1 MPPRRAPARQTRQAP
16 APEPLIEEKDT
27 PLFAP
32 GFDES
37 DSEPDR
43 PDSPTKTRRSA
54 PPTETAPA
62 EFRALSAPAADSPKD
77 SDDESEDDDDL
88 DGYESEDDPI
98 VREYDVY
105 MTSEL
110 AQSLY
115 LFQYPVRS
123 GMKPYTKAQN
133 SCPVDARLKPKS
145 GLVEVD
151 VPVNVAVN
159 YDEEKGRVWGD
170 VLRKAKQAQ
179 EGALTGKGAV
189 GAKGAGTKKR
199 RVKNESDDDEEE
211 EQDVMLME
219 FNEAVK
225 KGRVLNKQTLGS
237 KMQPDETKYM
247 VGVFKFSM
255 YTCCTGG

>member
-1 MPPRRAPARQTRQAP
+1 MPPRRAAASAP
-16 APEPLIEEKDT
+16 PNASVEDT

-32 GFDES
+32 GFDDS
-37 DSEPDR
+37 DSDH
-43 PDSPTKTRRSA
+43 DHTGSPLKHQAST
-54 PPTETAPA
+54 PPNETAPA
-62 EFRALSAPAADSPKD
+62 DFRPPSAFEECSEG
-77 SDDESEDDDDL
+77 SDDDSGDDA
-88 DGYESEDDPI
+88 GYESEDDPI

-110 AQSLY
+110 AQNLY
-115 LFQYPVRS
+115 LFQYPVRA

-133 SCPVDARLKPKS
+133 SCPLDARLKPKS

-170 VLRKAKQAQ
+170 VLRKAKQAN
-179 EGALTGKGAV
+179 EGGITGKAAA
-189 GAKGAGTKKR
+189 AKSSAGKKR
-199 RVKNESDDDEEE
+199 RVKNEDDDDEEE
-211 EQDVMLME
+211 EDVMLME
-219 FNEAVK
+219 FNDAVK
-225 KGRVLNKQTLGS
+225 KGRVLSKQTLGS

-255 YTCCTGG
+255 WHFTPVDWRSER